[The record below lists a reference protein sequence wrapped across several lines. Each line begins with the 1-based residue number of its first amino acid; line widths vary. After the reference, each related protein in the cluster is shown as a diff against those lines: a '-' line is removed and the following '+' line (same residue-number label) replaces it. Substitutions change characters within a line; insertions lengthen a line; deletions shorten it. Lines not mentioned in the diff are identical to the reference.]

1 MPLGFSISRCPSS
14 SRSRLADPVTDTQ
27 NRGGPLAGIRVIEVG
42 TMIAGPVS
50 ATLLGD
56 FGAEVIKIEPP
67 GAGDPIRHSGPF
79 VGEESLYW
87 NVEGRS
93 KRSVTL
99 DLRQPEGQAVLRD
112 LVEHA
117 DVLVE
122 NFRPGTME
130 RWGLD
135 YPRLQQR
142 NSRLIM
148 LSISG
153 FGQTGPNAS
162 RPAYDRISLAYAGF
176 LNMTGYPDR
185 APVRPGTALA
195 DYQSALLGAFSLMV
209 ALYERDRNKGE
220 GQHIDLSLFEAVF
233 RFTDVMITAYE
244 KLGLRR
250 ERSGNRHFA
259 ASPGDHYQA
268 GDGKFVAMTVAADN
282 VFKRLCSAI
291 GRPELVND
299 DRFVSH
305 IKRVENYDA
314 INGMVSDWFL
324 ARPAHDA
331 ARILEEFG
339 VPHSL
344 IFTPAD
350 IAVDEHYAARGAI
363 TEIDHPVIGKFRLP
377 AIQPHF
383 SSGPPPPMKPA
394 PALGADT
401 DAVLQD
407 ILGMR
412 PDAIAALRAAGAS

>member
-1 MPLGFSISRCPSS
+1 MTARQ
-14 SRSRLADPVTDTQ
+14 DPNQ

-42 TMIAGPVS
+42 TMIAGPVA

-56 FGAEVIKIEPP
+56 FGAEVLKIEPP
-67 GAGDPIRHSGPF
+67 GVGDPIRHSGPF

-99 DLRQPEGQAVLRD
+99 DLRRPEGQAVLRD

-117 DVLVE
+117 DVLIE

-130 RWGLD
+130 RWELD
-135 YPRLQQR
+135 YPRLRAR
-142 NSRLIM
+142 NPRLIM

-153 FGQTGPNAS
+153 FGQTGPNS
-162 RPAYDRISLAYAGF
+162 RRPAYDRISLAYAGF

-209 ALYERDRNKGE
+209 ALYDRDRGDGT
-220 GQHIDLSLFEAVF
+220 GQQIDLSLFEAVF
-233 RFTDVMITAYE
+233 RFTDVMITAYD
-244 KLGLRR
+244 KLGMARDR
-250 ERSGNRHFA
+250 AGNRHFA
-259 ASPGDHYQA
+259 AAPGDHYLA
-268 GDGKFVAMTVAADN
+268 ADGKYVAMTVAADN
-282 VFKRLCSAI
+282 VFRRLCDAI
-291 GRPELVND
+291 GRSDLAD
-299 DRFVSH
+299 DERFVSH
-305 IKRVENYDA
+305 IKRVEHFDA
-314 INGMVSDWFL
+314 INGVVIEWFL
-324 ARPAHDA
+324 ARPARDA
-331 ARILEEFG
+331 ATILEEFG
-339 VPHSL
+339 IPHSL

-363 TEIDHPVIGKFRLP
+363 TEIEHPVIGKFRLP

-383 SSGPPPPMKPA
+383 SKGPPPEMRPA

-401 DAVLQD
+401 EAVLTE
-407 ILGMR
+407 ILGMTTE
-412 PDAIAALRAAGAS
+412 AIASLRACGAA